1 MGPKPMEKIGKA
13 PIVGGTAR
21 DYLDER
27 RYTDY
32 YDYKERLLRWLDTM
46 GKNPERAEG
55 YADSTVANV
64 TYKIDL
70 YNVWNWKETGNYG
83 TRLTTDRADAH
94 MMYLI
99 MEGDRYSDTYKD
111 IVQKCLKRVFKYQ
124 NHVEGADIEWEP
136 EHTFSQDLSAPRD
149 FLTMDERRAVR
160 DAALDYG
167 SVPAYNGLS
176 PGERDQ
182 WRQYLSQRLEK
193 PKKKVVPEDWT
204 KANSWKI
211 PSITWTS
218 LDTGL
223 RPIEV
228 ERARVQWV
236 DTKNNV
242 LRIPK
247 DESSKNE
254 DNWTV
259 SITERTGSALERWL
273 DEREYYDEYDDSDA
287 LWLTRHGNSY
297 NSSSLRKVLHR
308 LCGIAEIPVENR
320 QMSWYTIRHSVGTYM
335 TREED
340 LAAAKAQLR
349 HKSPKTTMR
358 YDQAPVEDRRDA
370 LNRMG

>member
-1 MGPKPMEKIGKA
+1 MEKIGNG
-13 PIVGGTAR
+13 PIVGKTAR
-21 DYLDER
+21 EYLDER

-32 YDYKERLLRWLDTM
+32 YDYKERLLQWLHTM

-64 TYKIDL
+64 SYKIDL
-70 YNVWNWKETGNYG
+70 FNVWNWKETGQYG
-83 TRLTTDRADAH
+83 TRLTTDRADAY
-94 MMYLI
+94 MTYLV
-99 MEGDRYSDTYKD
+99 MQGDDYSDTYKD

-124 NHVEGADIEWEP
+124 NYIEGDEIEWETQ
-136 EHTFSQDLSAPRD
+136 HTFSQDLSAPRD
-149 FLTMDERRAVR
+149 FLTIDERRAVR

-167 SVPAYNGLS
+167 SVPAYQS
-176 PGERDQ
+176 VTPTERDH
-182 WRQYLSQRLEK
+182 WKAYLSQRFEK
-193 PKKKVVPEDWT
+193 PKSEVVPEDWK

-223 RPIEV
+223 RPVEV
-228 ERARVQWV
+228 GRARVQWV

-247 DESSKNE
+247 EESSKNTE
-254 DNWTV
+254 NWTV
-259 SITERTGSALERWL
+259 SITERTGSALERWME
-273 DEREYYDEYDDSDA
+273 EREYYEEYNDSDA
-287 LWLTRHGNSY
+287 LWLTRHGNPY
-297 NSSSLRKVLHR
+297 GSSSLRKILHK
-308 LCGIAEIPVENR
+308 LCEIAGIPVENR

-370 LNRMG
+370 LNKMG

>member
-1 MGPKPMEKIGKA
+1 MEKIGTA
-13 PIVGGTAR
+13 PIVGQTAR

-32 YDYKERLLRWLDTM
+32 YDYKERLLRWLHTM

-64 TYKIDL
+64 TYKVDL

-94 MMYLI
+94 MMYLV

-136 EHTFSQDLSAPRD
+136 DHTFTQDLSAPRD
-149 FLTMDERRAVR
+149 FLTIDERRAVR

-167 SVPAYNGLS
+167 AVPAYNGLS
-176 PGERDQ
+176 PRERDQ
-182 WRQYLSQRLEK
+182 WKQYLAQRFEK
-193 PKKKVVPEDWT
+193 PKSEVMPDDFE

-211 PSITWTS
+211 PSITWVS

-242 LRIPK
+242 LRSRK
-247 DESSKNE
+247 RSLR
-254 DNWTV
+254 
-259 SITERTGSALERWL
+259 RTRTTGQSALL
-273 DEREYYDEYDDSDA
+273 NGREV
-287 LWLTRHGNSY
+287 H
-297 NSSSLRKVLHR
+297 
-308 LCGIAEIPVENR
+308 
-320 QMSWYTIRHSVGTYM
+320 
-335 TREED
+335 
-340 LAAAKAQLR
+340 
-349 HKSPKTTMR
+349 
-358 YDQAPVEDRRDA
+358 
-370 LNRMG
+370 LNGG

>member
-1 MGPKPMEKIGKA
+1 MTEKIGSA
-13 PIVGGTAR
+13 VIVGQTAR
-21 DYLDER
+21 EYLDHR
-27 RYTDY
+27 RYDDY
-32 YDYKERLLRWLDTM
+32 RDYKERLLRWLHTM
-46 GKNPERAEG
+46 GKNPEKAEG
-55 YADSTVANV
+55 YADSTLSNSS
-64 TYKIDL
+64 YKIDQF
-70 YNVWNWKETGNYG
+70 NVWNWKETGTYG
-83 TRLTTDRADAH
+83 TKLTVDRADAY
-94 MMYLI
+94 MMHLVLQ
-99 MEGDRYSDTYKD
+99 GDEYSATHKD

-124 NHVEGADIEWEP
+124 SHVEGDEIEWEP

-149 FLTMDERRAVR
+149 FLTMEERRKVR

-167 SVPAYNGLS
+167 TVPSYRSVTPE
-176 PGERDQ
+176 ERDN
-182 WRQYLSQRLEK
+182 WKIYLSQRFEK
-193 PKKKVVPEDWT
+193 PKSEVTPEDWE

-211 PSITWTS
+211 PSITWVS

-228 ERARVQWV
+228 ERARVGWV
-236 DTKNNV
+236 DTENNV

-247 DESSKNE
+247 GQSSKNVE
-254 DNWTV
+254 NWTV
-259 SITERTGSALERWL
+259 SITERTGSALDRWL
-273 DEREYYDEYDDSDA
+273 AERQYYQEYEDSDA
-287 LWLTRHGNSY
+287 LWLTRRGNPY
-297 NSSSLRKVLHR
+297 NSSSLRKILHQI
-308 LCGIAEIPVENR
+308 CETAEIPVENR

>member
-1 MGPKPMEKIGKA
+1 MEKIGTA
-13 PIVGGTAR
+13 PIVGQTAR

-32 YDYKERLLRWLDTM
+32 YDYKERLLRWLHTM

-55 YADSTVANV
+55 YADSTVSNV

-83 TRLTTDRADAH
+83 TRLTTDRADAY
-94 MMYLI
+94 MMYLV
-99 MEGDRYSDTYKD
+99 MEGDRYSDAHKD
-111 IVQKCLKRVFKYQ
+111 IVQKCLKRIFKYQ
-124 NHVEGADIEWEP
+124 NHVEGAEIEWEP
-136 EHTFSQDLSAPRD
+136 EHTFTQDLSAPRD
-149 FLTMDERRAVR
+149 FLTMDERRAIR

-167 SVPAYNGLS
+167 TVPAYDGLS
-176 PGERDQ
+176 PEQRDQ
-182 WRQYLSQRLEK
+182 WKRHLSQRLEK
-193 PKKKVVPEDWT
+193 PKNEIVSEDWT

-228 ERARVQWV
+228 ERARVHWV
-236 DTKNNV
+236 DIKNNV

-273 DEREYYDEYDDSDA
+273 NEREYYDEYDGSDA
-287 LWLTRHGNSY
+287 LWLTRHGNPY

-358 YDQAPVEDRRDA
+358 YDQVPVEDRRDA